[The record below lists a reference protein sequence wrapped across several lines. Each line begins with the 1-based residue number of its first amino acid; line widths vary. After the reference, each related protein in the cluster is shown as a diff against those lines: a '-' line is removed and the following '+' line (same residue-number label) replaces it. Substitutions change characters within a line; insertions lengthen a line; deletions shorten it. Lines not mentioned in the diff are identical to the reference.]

1 LLKITKGKE
10 TNMTTTNNN
19 QNKTSQEP
27 AIASVDKNGL
37 DQNGRMI
44 AAFGTPVID
53 GKVDEI
59 WSKVQPVKPQ
69 YISGNTDTTVTF
81 KALWDDNALY
91 ILAEVK
97 DNELTAR
104 SDNPPNQDSLEIF
117 LDENNDKV
125 QDYGVDDLHLR
136 VNYENKQSVDIG
148 NAERFYT
155 STSKTEDGY
164 IIEARIAFQSKPS
177 NGKVLGFE
185 LQINDAKGNNRVGSL
200 NVFDSTGTAWINVS
214 KFGEIVLTGK
224 TEGAVSG
231 LNPYDLLSLINNTH
245 KIKSVRYKNLG
256 VVTDAVKA
264 AQAVLADNSV
274 TQKQIDE
281 QYANVKEAISKLVLT
296 DEAAN
301 EKEFRAVPGEYR
313 AESNKPGSIERL
325 EYNAA
330 NLNGGTD
337 VKKLNVYLP
346 YEYDASDKSK
356 KYNVLY
362 LMHGGGENENLL
374 FGGPGENKE
383 LKKIIDNLIEKG
395 DIDPLIVVTPTFYGG
410 KNDVKYFPEELL
422 NSVIP
427 LVETKYN
434 TYLASTN
441 VQDIKAT
448 REHRAFGG
456 FSMGS
461 VTTWYTFINCLDYV
475 KYYLPLSG
483 DCWIKGM
490 KGGGDYPKETA
501 EYLAKVAKESGY
513 KPHDYYLFC
522 ATGDLDIAYPNLNPQ
537 VEEMKKLKD
546 TFIYSSDLKK
556 GNFYFIVCD
565 GGTHAWNWVNQYIY
579 DILPDLFK

>member
-1 LLKITKGKE
+1 MATA
-10 TNMTTTNNN
+10 
-19 QNKTSQEP
+19 QSKT
-27 AIASVDKNGL
+27 DKYGL
-37 DQNGRMI
+37 DENGRMI
-44 AAFGTPVID
+44 AVFGTPVID
-53 GKVDEI
+53 GKPDAI
-59 WSKVQPVKPQ
+59 WDLAPAVTPK
-69 YISGNTDTTVTF
+69 YISGNTNTTASF

-91 ILAEVK
+91 ILAVVH
-97 DNELTAR
+97 DRELSAI

-125 QDYGVDDLHLR
+125 QDYDVDDLHYR
-136 VNYENKQSVDIG
+136 VNFENKQTVDIG

-155 STSKTEDGY
+155 ATSKTEDGY
-164 IIEARIAFQSKPS
+164 IIEARIALSLKPA
-177 NGKVLGFE
+177 NGKVLGLE
-185 LQINDAKGNNRVGSL
+185 LQINDAEGVNRVATL
-200 NVFDSTGTAWINVS
+200 NVFDQSGTAWVNVS

-224 TEGAVSG
+224 ADGAVSG
-231 LNPYDLLSLINNTH
+231 LNPYDLLGLINTTR
-245 KIKSVRYKNLG
+245 KIKAERYKNID
-256 VVTDAVKA
+256 VVTEAINKA
-264 AQAVLADNSV
+264 EEVLTDKSI
-274 TQKQIDE
+274 TQQQIDE
-281 QYANVKEAISKLVLT
+281 QYAAIKAAISKLELT

-301 EKEFRAVPGEYR
+301 EKEFVPVPGEYR
-313 AESNKPGSIERL
+313 SQCNKPGSIERL
-325 EYNAA
+325 EYYAD
-330 NLNGGTD
+330 NLNGGKD
-337 VKKLNVYLP
+337 LKKLNVYLP
-346 YEYDASDKSK
+346 YGYDPSDKNK

-383 LKKIIDNLIEKG
+383 LKKIIDNMIEKG
-395 DIDPLIVVTPTFYGG
+395 DIEPLIVVTPTFYGG

-422 NSVIP
+422 NVVIP

-434 TYLASTN
+434 TYLTSANHDS
-441 VQDIKAT
+441 IKAS

-490 KGGGDYPKETA
+490 KGGADFAKETA
-501 EYLAKVAKESGY
+501 EYLAEVVRESGY
-513 KPHDYYLFC
+513 KPQDYYLFC

-537 VEEMKKLKD
+537 VEEMKKLTD
-546 TFIYSSDLKK
+546 CFIYSSDLKK

-579 DILPDLFK
+579 DILPDLFR